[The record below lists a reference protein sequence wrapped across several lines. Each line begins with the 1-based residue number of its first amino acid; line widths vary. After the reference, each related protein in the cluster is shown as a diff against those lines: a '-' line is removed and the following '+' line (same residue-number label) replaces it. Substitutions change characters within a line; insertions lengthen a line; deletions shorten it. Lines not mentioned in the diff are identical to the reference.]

1 MLTARCFPF
10 APARNL
16 TQRRNVL
23 TNPSTQ
29 TDWVRNVRAVLK
41 GSENDFHQVKPW
53 IYWRD
58 MLVGATIAYTAAA
71 VFLSAPAFSLL
82 QIAGYLVAVFWLYRV
97 GSLVHEVAHLG
108 GHELTSFKVAWN
120 LIVGVPTLTP
130 STFFTGHH
138 RDHHTQRV
146 YGTPQD
152 PEYVVNICKRGSLWN
167 LVLYFLYVAAFP
179 LIVFLRFLLAPLTF
193 ITPGIRNFSLKHLSA
208 FTFNW
213 KYERPLNR
221 IDRKA
226 FAAIELLCCIRA
238 IAIPAA
244 VVLGATDP
252 SRMVQLYL
260 LGATVVIMNQLRQ
273 LADHHFEG
281 DGNNLTMSEHIM
293 DSCNFASR
301 DPLTWLFFPFAIQY
315 HALHH
320 MFPSLPYHNLATAH
334 AYLMKELPGNSQYRD
349 LEQPGWWSV
358 ARNMLRKDSQPH
370 HANSAPHLR

>member
-1 MLTARCFPF
+1 
-10 APARNL
+10 
-16 TQRRNVL
+16 VH
-23 TNPSTQ
+23 
-29 TDWVRNVRAVLK
+29 DVRAVVK
-41 GSENDFHQVKPW
+41 DADSNFHLIRPRV
-53 IYWRD
+53 YWRD
-58 MLVGATIAYTAAA
+58 MLVGATLAYTSAA
-71 VFLSAPAFSLL
+71 VFISAAPFSVW
-82 QIAGYLVAVFWLYRV
+82 QIAGFLVAVFWLYRV

-152 PEYVVNICKRGSLWN
+152 PEYVVNVCPRGSVRN
-167 LVLYFLYVAAFP
+167 LLFYFLFVAAFP
-179 LIVFLRFLLAPLTF
+179 LLVFLRFLLAPLTF
-193 ITPGIRNFSLKHLSA
+193 ITPGIRKFTLQHLSA

-213 KYERPLNR
+213 RYQRPLNR
-221 IDRKA
+221 IDRKT
-226 FAAIELLCCIRA
+226 FAAIELLCCLRA

-244 VVLGATDP
+244 VVLGFTEP
-252 SRMVQLYL
+252 VRMVQLYM
-260 LGATVVIMNQLRQ
+260 LGATVVILNQLRQ

-281 DGNNLTMSEHIM
+281 DGGNLTMSEHIM
-293 DSCNFASR
+293 DSCNYVGR

-320 MFPSLPYHNLATAH
+320 LFPSLPYHNLASAH
-334 AYLMKELPGNSQYRD
+334 SYLMQELPADSPYRD

-358 ARNMLRKDSQPH
+358 ARNMLRRDMDVRPSR
-370 HANSAPHLR
+370 AA